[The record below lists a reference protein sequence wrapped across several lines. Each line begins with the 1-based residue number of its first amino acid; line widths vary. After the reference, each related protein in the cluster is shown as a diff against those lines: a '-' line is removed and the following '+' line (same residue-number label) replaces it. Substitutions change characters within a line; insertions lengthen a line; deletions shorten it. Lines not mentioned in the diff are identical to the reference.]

1 MYSKIKQLR
10 HRGVRRSDR
19 DISADFGVEGYL
31 TLALCGGMYELK
43 LHAHDDTRQE
53 PIVPILYDAK
63 LISMHGNKMLFQGL
77 ERHGDEK
84 GPQFAQAWSVMV
96 MVEPQRRVA

>member
-19 DISADFGVEGYL
+19 DISADSGVDGYL
-31 TLALCGGMYELK
+31 TLALCSGMYELK
-43 LHAHDDTRQE
+43 LHADDGSRQE
-53 PIVPILYDAK
+53 AILPILYDAK

-77 ERHGDEK
+77 ERHSDEN

-96 MVEPQRRVA
+96 MVEPRRLR